1 MKIPGKKRTAHCI
14 AVALAGSA
22 ALSTSSIVS
31 ANTGLGSSTLDTGE
45 VTAFDNG
52 REPITFRVPAGD
64 TQVTLS
70 GYVKA
75 DFISDS
81 GSDLGDSFGASGI
94 PVDGAEGDGNFRIH
108 ARQTRFR
115 IKSESDLAS
124 GKKIKTLLEGD
135 FFGGGANEIVS
146 NSSSFRLRHAYLEVG
161 GWGFG
166 QFWTNFMDFIAYPTT
181 VDFFGPAGK
190 AFIRAGQIRYTF
202 KNGFSISAEN
212 PETTGGG
219 PGLGDGDAIPESLGG
234 IGLDRIPD
242 FTIAW
247 KGGPGGAGGTYKF
260 AAVART
266 LGVDGTLGVAGDVD
280 DDVGGFG
287 FNAAGAWDFGFG
299 ALSGS
304 VTGGSGLG
312 RYVLA
317 GVNND
322 IFVDENGNVEAVDQI
337 SASIS
342 YVHRWSDSATS
353 LVSYGFF
360 DNDDDFAAN
369 GNGTVQTLHVNYIWK
384 PNPRLNYGA
393 EVIFGNNEPAAGGE
407 GDAVRLHFG
416 AQLNF

>member
-45 VTAFDNG
+45 VSAFDSG
-52 REPITFRVPAGD
+52 LEPITFRVPAGD

-81 GSDLGDSFGASGI
+81 GNDLGDSFGASGI

-181 VDFFGPAGK
+181 VDFFGP
-190 AFIRAGQIRYTF
+190 
-202 KNGFSISAEN
+202 
-212 PETTGGG
+212 
-219 PGLGDGDAIPESLGG
+219 
-234 IGLDRIPD
+234 
-242 FTIAW
+242 
-247 KGGPGGAGGTYKF
+247 
-260 AAVART
+260 
-266 LGVDGTLGVAGDVD
+266 
-280 DDVGGFG
+280 
-287 FNAAGAWDFGFG
+287 
-299 ALSGS
+299 
-304 VTGGSGLG
+304 
-312 RYVLA
+312 
-317 GVNND
+317 
-322 IFVDENGNVEAVDQI
+322 
-337 SASIS
+337 
-342 YVHRWSDSATS
+342 
-353 LVSYGFF
+353 VSY
-360 DNDDDFAAN
+360 
-369 GNGTVQTLHVNYIWK
+369 THLTLPTTPYV
-384 PNPRLNYGA
+384 
-393 EVIFGNNEPAAGGE
+393 
-407 GDAVRLHFG
+407 
-416 AQLNF
+416 